1 MATIEIEKLD
11 VDNYATW
18 SVKVKSL
25 LVLKDL
31 WRAVSGAGDVRGAD
45 EKALA
50 QILLYVKDHH
60 IVALSKCETAKQA
73 WDKLKDAYQA
83 KSTARRLQLKRE
95 LNALNKDGRAAD
107 QVCGPCHRLAGQA
120 SCRWL

>member
-1 MATIEIEKLD
+1 MTQ
-11 VDNYATW
+11 VCW
-18 SVKVKSL
+18 S
-25 LVLKDL
+25 
-31 WRAVSGAGDVRGAD
+31 AVSGAGDARGAD

-73 WDKLKDAYQA
+73 WDKLKVAYQA